1 MRAGILL
8 QGGLGSQELIFKK
21 EGARALNIPS
31 STTQLVE
38 QAAGS
43 WSFKGPLNHLCLF
56 GLVLECGG
64 DNHTYPLTNAIKALG
79 HPAPWILIKQQMRG
93 SQRWP
98 WR

>member
-1 MRAGILL
+1 MGLEPNALSHAASILL

-21 EGARALNIPS
+21 EGARALNTPL

-43 WSFKGPLNHLCLF
+43 WSFKDPLNHLCPL

-64 DNHTYPLTNAIKALG
+64 DHRTYPLTSAIKALVY
-79 HPAPWILIKQQMRG
+79 PAPWILIK
-93 SQRWP
+93 
-98 WR
+98 